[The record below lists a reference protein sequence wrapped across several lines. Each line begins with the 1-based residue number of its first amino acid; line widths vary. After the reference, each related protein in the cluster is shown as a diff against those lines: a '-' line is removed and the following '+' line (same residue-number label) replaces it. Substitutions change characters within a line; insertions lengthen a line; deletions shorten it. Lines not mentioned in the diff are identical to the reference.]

1 MEEKA
6 RRVRLMCENDGW
18 PKLMEQI
25 AIMDEREKEAG
36 IIEACKQGDRGAFHL
51 LFEAYKD
58 KVYCIALHYSND
70 EAMARDVTQQVFLKL
85 FTTISQFRKDAEFT
99 TWLYRMVANACIDEH
114 RKRKRFV
121 QFSPEV
127 EVKDMSAKGSQEE
140 SYHRKQVAESVRG
153 AIAEL
158 TPKLRLPVLLKYVE
172 GLSYDE
178 IAETLGCSIGT
189 VSSRLNRGH
198 KMLARKL
205 GHLRG
210 EIAAGE

>member
-1 MEEKA
+1 
-6 RRVRLMCENDGW
+6 
-18 PKLMEQI
+18 MEQI
-25 AIMDEREKEAG
+25 PLMDEREKEAG
-36 IIEACKQGDRGAFHL
+36 IIEDCKQGDRAAFHL

-58 KVYCIALHYSND
+58 KVYSIALHYSND

-85 FTTISQFRKDAEFT
+85 FTCISQFRKDSEFA
-99 TWLYRMVANACIDEH
+99 TWLYRIVANACIDEH

-121 QFSPEV
+121 PFSPEI

-140 SYHRKQVAESVRG
+140 SYHRRQVADSVRG

-158 TPKLRLPVLLKYVE
+158 SPKLRLPILLKYIE

-205 GHLRG
+205 SHLRG
-210 EIAAGE
+210 EFSVGE

>member
-1 MEEKA
+1 M
-6 RRVRLMCENDGW
+6 RQL
-18 PKLMEQI
+18 
-25 AIMDEREKEAG
+25 AIMIEREKQAD
-36 IIEACKQGDRGAFHL
+36 IIEDCKRGDRAAFQL

-58 KVYCIALHYSND
+58 KVYSIALHYGSD
-70 EAMARDVTQQVFLKL
+70 PSMAHDVTQQVFLKL
-85 FTTISQFRKDAEFT
+85 FTTIDQFRHESEFA
-99 TWLYRMVANACIDEH
+99 TWLYRIVANACVDEQ

-121 QFSPEV
+121 PFSPEV
-127 EVKDMSAKGSQEE
+127 EVKDSGARSQEQA
-140 SYHRKQVAESVRG
+140 YQRRQLAESVRG

-158 TPKLRLPVLLKYVE
+158 SPKLRMPILLKYVE

-178 IAETLGCSIGT
+178 IATVLGCSIGT

-198 KMLARKL
+198 KMLATKL

>member
-1 MEEKA
+1 M
-6 RRVRLMCENDGW
+6 
-18 PKLMEQI
+18 I
-25 AIMDEREKEAG
+25 EREEQAD
-36 IIEACKQGDRGAFHL
+36 IIEACKRGDRDAFHL

-58 KVYCIALHYSND
+58 RVYSIALHYGGDPS
-70 EAMARDVTQQVFLKL
+70 MAHDVTQQVFLKL
-85 FTTISQFRKDAEFT
+85 FTTIDRFRQDSEFA
-99 TWLYRMVANACIDEH
+99 TWLYRIVANACVDEQ

-121 QFSPEV
+121 PFSPEV
-127 EVKDMSAKGSQEE
+127 EVKDPGTRSQEQT
-140 SYHRKQVAESVRG
+140 YHRREIADSVRG

-158 TPKLRLPVLLKYVE
+158 SPKLRMPILLKYVE

-178 IAETLGCSIGT
+178 IAQTLGCSIGT

-198 KMLARKL
+198 KMLATKL